1 MTKIQNSKIAQFYF
15 RHRGLCLTVI
25 AFLVVFF
32 VFRTPH
38 IAHAAE
44 ADPETTDLIKSI
56 NDIILLIMRLS
67 SAWLWPVLLMIGSL
81 LDNDL
86 IFGGA
91 MGERLL
97 SIWVQIRN
105 LVNVVFVLIL
115 LAIAIYNVMGLGEE
129 GGTLPL
135 AFKTVMPKFVL
146 ALIAV
151 NFSFLG
157 VKVVLDFTNVI
168 TGAVFALPANITDS
182 NKMKTEFEDMICGTS
197 SNEVPMKPL
206 WCNEKK
212 LNDRAVNFFSRL
224 DRSNITLAYA
234 VQFGRA
240 PNLKFIKDGIK
251 DLGQL
256 GFNII
261 FNTVLYFVYA
271 LSFIALLV
279 VLLFR
284 TVALWIGVVLS
295 PLLALSI
302 VLPNLKELAG
312 GAGEMKDKFVKNAI
326 APIKIGL
333 VLSVGYIMLEGFS
346 ADKSI
351 HGEILSSSVL
361 NAVDPNAIPTDITDL
376 QQLMVA
382 VGVIVIVWVG
392 VFSAADE
399 TAAKGIT
406 GFIRDKAQSFG
417 KFAAK
422 LPTYAQ
428 VIPTKAGG
436 KVTLAQLESTISDIP
451 GKVHAARG
459 RSLLE
464 PPPPNAEILADWRKA
479 GAQGVKAFA
488 KAFAEHPDVLH
499 SPEGWAIF
507 KETMTTKGGVRKE
520 EFDKKFGSSHEFY
533 RIAVHELMKPG
544 AHSEFKAGLNET
556 DLRGQDAEAIIKAIE
571 KKKREAP
578 KPITNEDSARDALLS
593 QTPASLAEQ
602 DAFKKSGWTQQ
613 EIGTFKDA
621 LARFPDQVQSAL
633 VQVKDKKVD
642 HGVMDYLSKVD
653 TLVTA
658 DTGTI
663 TPQVRQAI
671 NGISD
676 NAVLQAIITG
686 RTLGEDTAL
695 HKAITAKI
703 KAPPGISVPPAA
715 PAGR

>member
-1 MTKIQNSKIAQFYF
+1 MSDTPKSKLIQFYF
-15 RHRGLCLTVI
+15 HHRGLCLAAITL
-25 AFLVVFF
+25 LVVFF
-32 VFRTPH
+32 VFRAPH
-38 IAHAAE
+38 VAQAAE
-44 ADPETTDLIKSI
+44 DPETTDLIKSI

-182 NKMKTEFEDMICGTS
+182 TKMQTEFQDMICGTS

-271 LSFIALLV
+271 LSFIALLL

-312 GAGEMKDKFVKNAI
+312 GAGEMKDQFVKNAI

-333 VLSVGYIMLEGFS
+333 VLSIGYIMLEGFS

-382 VGVIVIVWVG
+382 VGVIVIVWMG

-406 GFIRDKAQSFG
+406 GFIRDKAQTFG
-417 KFAAK
+417 KFAAT
-422 LPTYAQ
+422 LPTFAQ
-428 VIPTKAGG
+428 VIPTKSQG
-436 KVTLAQLESTISDIP
+436 KVTLAQLGATLEDIP
-451 GKVHAARG
+451 GRVQRERG
-459 RSLLE
+459 SSLFGKEFGGLK
-464 PPPPNAEILADWRKA
+464 NASNPTMLGKELGKAPHLAIK
-479 GAQGVKAFA
+479 
-488 KAFAEHPDVLH
+488 
-499 SPEGWAIF
+499 PEGWEALKNKLVELKIV
-507 KETMTTKGGVRKE
+507 TE
-520 EFDKKFGSSHEFY
+520 E
-533 RIAVHELMKPG
+533 
-544 AHSEFKAGLNET
+544 EFKALNLGAQYTPGDMQKIYNLPKFKDVARAIQDENSHIT
-556 DLRGQDAEAIIKAIE
+556 DAESFNKAASTTE
-571 KKKREAP
+571 QK
-578 KPITNEDSARDALLS
+578 KPITDSASAVTALKGS
-593 QTPASLAEQ
+593 QTPAQLKADYPKAFENTDETAIGELQTAIKEIPEKLAEIFVSVDRDGKISVIG
-602 DAFKKSGWTQQ
+602 DARKYATPAKQLYETMHAQGATEATIQPVLTASQLPVDIKK
-613 EIGTFKDA
+613 
-621 LARFPDQVQSAL
+621 
-633 VQVKDKKVD
+633 
-642 HGVMDYLSKVD
+642 
-653 TLVTA
+653 
-658 DTGTI
+658 
-663 TPQVRQAI
+663 AI
-671 NGISD
+671 AQTISD
-676 NAVLQAIITG
+676 N
-686 RTLGEDTAL
+686 TLRDSLMKQFNAT
-695 HKAITAKI
+695 TTT
-703 KAPPGISVPPAA
+703 P
-715 PAGR
+715 